1 MKKIIVSIISVI
13 VLFPHIAAGELNTGF
28 YLSLGQL
35 HYSIKG
41 FSEGQEPAVTGK
53 PSDLFLEVTLSYKN
67 TLELNLLYNRATGE
81 FESGPD
87 RLTYD
92 MDGFGIEAGKII
104 NIHLF
109 KKNDFDVSADVA
121 AGGYYLFFPFKNISI
136 KKPGEVYRSGE
147 AGLYYQAG
155 FYWSIRLKYLVSGK
169 LSLNLGFKSL
179 LPVRSNE
186 FISLEEEDILI
197 FKSFFYAGIAF

>member
-1 MKKIIVSIISVI
+1 MKKIIISIICV
-13 VLFPHIAAGELNTGF
+13 VFLVPHIMASELNTGF

-35 HYSIKG
+35 HYSIKS
-41 FSEGQEPAVTGK
+41 FSGSQDTTVTGK

-81 FESGPD
+81 FESGLN

-109 KKNDFDVSADVA
+109 RKNDFDVSSDVVV
-121 AGGYYLFFPFKNISI
+121 GGYYLFFPFKNISI
-136 KKPGEVYRSGE
+136 KKIGETYRSGE
-147 AGLYYQAG
+147 AGVYYQAG
-155 FYWSIRLKYLVSGK
+155 FYWSIRLKYLISGK
-169 LSLNLGFKSL
+169 MSLNLGFKSL

-186 FISLEEEDILI
+186 FTSLEEEDILM